1 MATRG
6 WEVSRCFF
14 ELSEKA
20 LSDSVFII
28 AKEKRMKDE
37 KREIIESE
45 DEAFDVDLTDAVE
58 ARKAF
63 IASEIFNKKY

>member
-14 ELSEKA
+14 KTSKKA
-20 LSDSVFII
+20 LHNSVFII
-28 AKEKRMKDE
+28 EKRSMKDE
-37 KREIIESE
+37 NKDMIESE
-45 DEAFDVDLTDAVE
+45 VSPLDIDLTDVDE
-58 ARKAF
+58 ARRAF